1 MNKRCFGGGHGH
13 GPAPKA
19 PNGLAPILQHLDG
32 SHEHHHDHVHA
43 ADLNH
48 KFIQILHNF
57 LYLNCLIASIMR
69 VSIISLIT
77 GFSKMIWSPY
87 PF

>member
-48 KFIQILHNF
+48 KFIAENVNKK
-57 LYLNCLIASIMR
+57 YL
-69 VSIISLIT
+69 VFT
-77 GFSKMIWSPY
+77 GLKGRENVEVGIDN
-87 PF
+87 